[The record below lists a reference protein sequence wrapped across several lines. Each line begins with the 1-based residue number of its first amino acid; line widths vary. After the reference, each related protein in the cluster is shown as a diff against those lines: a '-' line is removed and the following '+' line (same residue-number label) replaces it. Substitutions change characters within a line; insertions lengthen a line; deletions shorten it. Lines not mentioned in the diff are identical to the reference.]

1 MVIQVEFTQ
10 QMLPRRC
17 FFVLSM
23 WNDAIIVLSELFLCH
38 NYVCTCF
45 VKDNCPVKAV
55 VKCDIIGCRLY
66 LHRRLVVFMHYSM
79 CLAIYSSC
87 YMVHCHSLG
96 ISETVKWFHVYH
108 IPTPVQPNQRK
119 LFHHTRNKKIK
130 CPHLLN
136 FMKGIQQWQMVSR
149 HTWLCMP
156 NAFPNHEF
164 ITSVLQYLQFLFK
177 RRPHS
182 IRDGA
187 KLQVFPFLCI

>member
-1 MVIQVEFTQ
+1 MPQLCLYMFCKIQ
-10 QMLPRRC
+10 LPRKSCCKMWHHWMQVIFAPSFSC
-17 FFVLSM
+17 FYALFNVFGHIFIMQYGALSFAWYQ
-23 WNDAIIVLSELFLCH
+23 WNRKVISFLSYTNTSPTKPAEAFL
-38 NYVCTCF
+38 Y
-45 VKDNCPVKAV
+45 
-55 VKCDIIGCRLY
+55 
-66 LHRRLVVFMHYSM
+66 
-79 CLAIYSSC
+79 
-87 YMVHCHSLG
+87 
-96 ISETVKWFHVYH
+96 
-108 IPTPVQPNQRK
+108 
-119 LFHHTRNKKIK
+119 TRNKKIK

-156 NAFPNHEF
+156 NAFPYEF